1 MRFVAIALNRFNAAD
16 DVGDLLIR
24 RVNFVHEASFMGS
37 GEPLMR
43 CGELIQEPPMFMAH
57 RCLDAAY
64 PR

>member
-1 MRFVAIALNRFNAAD
+1 
-16 DVGDLLIR
+16 
-24 RVNFVHEASFMGS
+24 MGS

-43 CGELIQEPPMFMAH
+43 CGKLIQEPPMFMAH